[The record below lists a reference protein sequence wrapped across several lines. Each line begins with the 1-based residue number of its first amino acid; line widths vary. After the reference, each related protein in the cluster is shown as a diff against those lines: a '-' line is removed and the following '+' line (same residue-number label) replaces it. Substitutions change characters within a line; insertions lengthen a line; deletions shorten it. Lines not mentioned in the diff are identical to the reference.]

1 MANDCR
7 EGNLMADVLHIAMIV
22 LSVTMVVVVLLQV
35 KSATLGSAFGSS
47 DTSVFSTR
55 RGFDKVLF
63 NFTIVLGAL
72 FIILSLVILIVT
84 D

>member
-1 MANDCR
+1 MAS
-7 EGNLMADVLHIAMIV
+7 VLHIAMIV

-47 DTSVFSTR
+47 DASVFSTR

-72 FIILSLVILIVT
+72 FILLSVVVLIVT
-84 D
+84 G